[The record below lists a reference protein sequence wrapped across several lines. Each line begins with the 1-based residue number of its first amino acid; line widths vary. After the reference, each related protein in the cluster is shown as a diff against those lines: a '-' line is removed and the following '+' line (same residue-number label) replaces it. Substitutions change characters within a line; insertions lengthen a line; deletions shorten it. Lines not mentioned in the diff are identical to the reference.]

1 MVFHAQALQVE
12 TDSGDMLNE
21 LITSVRKGGRISIIG
36 VYAGYVNHLNI
47 GEAAVS
53 KGKGG

>member
-1 MVFHAQALQVE
+1 
-12 TDSGDMLNE
+12 MLNE

-47 GEAAVS
+47 GETGDGRSGV
-53 KGKGG
+53 GRGGLLLWV